1 MDYTFVEAGLYQY
14 LYPMVYMLVSL
25 SSGLYVLGVTE
36 VATRKLLTTAR
47 GRKTDYFDF

>member
-14 LYPMVYMLVSL
+14 LYPTVYMFVSL
-25 SSGLYVLGVTE
+25 SNGLYVLGVTE

-47 GRKTDYFDF
+47 ERITDYFDF